1 MKATRIAARL
11 TTDAANA
18 LDTALGTAVFTPG
31 MKIATVST
39 QCGFSNRIG
48 QLAAAPARDAIPGRR
63 WPRFVSGAPSLIP
76 ACQAARR

>member
-39 QCGFSNRIG
+39 
-48 QLAAAPARDAIPGRR
+48 LV
-63 WPRFVSGAPSLIP
+63 RF
-76 ACQAARR
+76 